1 MVESVEDCSDCVRG
15 GWDFLKWLKITKK
28 IKGQELF
35 GNFFA
40 LSPFFCCPFGMIILP
55 KLLRLGVQARSYSQ
69 KWVGKTLIFFTST
82 PIRCANIH
90 LFALDYATPECRSV

>member
-15 GWDFLKWLKITKK
+15 GWDFLKWLKITIK

-40 LSPFFCCPFGMIILP
+40 LSPFFVV
-55 KLLRLGVQARSYSQ
+55 LL
-69 KWVGKTLIFFTST
+69 
-82 PIRCANIH
+82 
-90 LFALDYATPECRSV
+90 E

>member
-15 GWDFLKWLKITKK
+15 GWDFLKWLKITIK

-40 LSPFFCCPFGMIILP
+40 LSPFF
-55 KLLRLGVQARSYSQ
+55 LLSFWNDNPTEITEIG
-69 KWVGKTLIFFTST
+69 
-82 PIRCANIH
+82 CA
-90 LFALDYATPECRSV
+90 S

>member
-15 GWDFLKWLKITKK
+15 GWDFLKWLKITIK

-40 LSPFFCCPFGMIILP
+40 LSPFFCCCPFGMIILP

-82 PIRCANIH
+82 PII
-90 LFALDYATPECRSV
+90 